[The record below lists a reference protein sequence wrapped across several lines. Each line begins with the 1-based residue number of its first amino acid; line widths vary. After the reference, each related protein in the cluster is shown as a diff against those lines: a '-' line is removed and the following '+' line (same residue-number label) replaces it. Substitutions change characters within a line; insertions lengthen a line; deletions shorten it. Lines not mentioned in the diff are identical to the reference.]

1 MYMTRKIISMLL
13 FCSCHFF
20 AKSQVVPDSSLTTID
35 GDTIQLKQYPGK
47 NILLVVIP
55 VSHTP
60 ADSLWLLNLDG
71 TYQQYK
77 DSLTLIAVPS
87 YEDGYV
93 DSVSADTK
101 AWYRDTLHLGFI
113 ITTGMFTRNSSGE
126 QQSWLFQWLTNEN
139 RNGHFGTDL
148 TTYGQKFVLKP
159 TGELKA
165 VFDAA
170 TPFSG
175 TLMNIVLRL

>member
-1 MYMTRKIISMLL
+1 MTRKIIGVLL
-13 FCSCHFF
+13 FCTCHFV
-20 AKSQVVPDSSLTTID
+20 ARSQVVPDSSLQTID
-35 GDTIQLKQYPGK
+35 GDTIQLKQYPEK

-60 ADSLWLLNLDG
+60 EDSSWLLTLEG

-93 DSVSADTK
+93 DSMSAAIK

-113 ITTGMFTRNSSGE
+113 ITTGMYTRNSSGD
-126 QQSWLFQWLTNEN
+126 QQSWLFQWLTSEN
-139 RNGHFGTDL
+139 RNGHFGTDVA
-148 TTYGQKFVLKP
+148 TYGQKFVLKP

-175 TLMNIVLRL
+175 ILMNIILRL